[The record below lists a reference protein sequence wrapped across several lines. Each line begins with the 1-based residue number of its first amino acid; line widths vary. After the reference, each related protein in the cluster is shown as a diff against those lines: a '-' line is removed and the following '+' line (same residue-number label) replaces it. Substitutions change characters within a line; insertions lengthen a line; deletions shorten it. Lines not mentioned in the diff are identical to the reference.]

1 MDDIRELLKWVN
13 QKITLKR
20 LALLAIG
27 CVFLNSFLH
36 NNFRPMELK
45 DGNFPLELKWSA
57 KMSDKVYAFSTS
69 ENVIIFAQSPY
80 SLNALDASSGKLLWK
95 FLTKGGTS
103 SSSALNGIVYVCD
116 KTSLYAL
123 NENNGT
129 KIWQQPLLLWN
140 TGTII
145 GISEEIILLNDSV
158 GVLSAYKTQN
168 GAFLWDTPTRK
179 GERDVAFIDTDN
191 NIVYNFSYIAIQA
204 LDALTGKLIWQIS
217 DNQFEDGF
225 YDNGMIFRAYDTG
238 VNAFDIQSKSILWE
252 KQMDTFDSYN
262 AKYVSVDKNIIVT
275 TPVTMLSIQKTNGL
289 VKWLKN
295 YKDDIPN
302 RPTIIKNQLFIM
314 EGFSRIIRV
323 YDVNTGAEIGG
334 LRISLPVFAAVDREE
349 MISVNNMLIFANGKI
364 VYSYG
369 K

>member
-1 MDDIRELLKWVN
+1 MDDVHELLVWLGEKINWKW
-13 QKITLKR
+13 

-27 CVFLNSFLH
+27 FVFLNSFLH
-36 NNFRPMELK
+36 NNFRPTELK
-45 DGNFPLELKWSA
+45 DGNFPLELKWST

-69 ENVIIFAQSPY
+69 ENGVIFAQSPY
-80 SLNALDASSGKLLWK
+80 SLNALDASNGKLLWK
-95 FLTKGGTS
+95 FLTEGETS

-116 KTSLYAL
+116 KTTLYAL
-123 NENNGT
+123 KEDDGT

-140 TGTII
+140 IGTII
-145 GISEEIILLNDSV
+145 DISEEVILLHDS
-158 GVLSAYKTQN
+158 GGLLSAYNTQN
-168 GAFLWDTPTRK
+168 RDFLWDVSTQK
-179 GERDVAFIDTDN
+179 GNRYIAFIDPN
-191 NIVYNFSYIAIQA
+191 HNIVYNFSYFAIQA
-204 LDALTGKLIWQIS
+204 LDALTGKELWKIS
-217 DNQFEDGF
+217 DNQFASGF
-225 YDNGMIFRAYDTG
+225 YDNGIIFRAYSTG
-238 VNAFDIQSKSILWE
+238 INAFDIQSKSILWE